1 MSTPISLDRP
11 AYRLRLVEV
20 ATCLNTS
27 LERGLSTQEAKQRHD
42 QFGDNAIE
50 EGKGVS
56 IWKVLFRQVANALT
70 LVSPILT
77 LLNITGIG
85 HGYGF
90 VVWNNQLY

>member
-11 AYRLRLVEV
+11 AYRLRSVEV
-20 ATCLNTS
+20 ATSLNTS
-27 LERGLSTQEAKQRHD
+27 LERGLSKQEAKQRHD

-50 EGKGVS
+50 GGKGVS